1 LHQIIYLDAGDDIT
15 TVRERLKRAQA
26 PRISLVVPAKSRVFQ
41 NLVNLKLLERYAG
54 QFGVEITL
62 VTGDGITRSLASG
75 LRLRLR
81 SSLARGEA
89 TVTQPDSVV
98 AVIPAAGSAAIPGSQ
113 PASASRRRGAR
124 PLGVDALRASR
135 PPARHPRRRH
145 GVLSILGRLA
155 GFILLLALLALVG
168 MGVVLALPEA
178 TIRLTPATD
187 SLVQT
192 LGVRASTDYRSADL
206 AKSQLPARLI
216 QATVEDAAQ
225 ADATGKKQ
233 EPAQRATGSVRFTNR
248 SGADLSVPMG
258 VVVRTGTGTPV
269 RFVTTVTTTVQ
280 AGSFAQ
286 APVMAEQAG
295 SEGNVPAWSIN
306 QVDGTLSFQV
316 SVLNDAP
323 MSGGAEKQAQLV
335 TAADRQL
342 LRDSLFARL
351 KAASIDSLRNSVQ
364 PGDIFLLDQI
374 VVKVEDE
381 SFDREVGQVS
391 KTFSLRMRL
400 TASILTVPVDGL
412 NKLADYAVE
421 AKIPAGAALVPGSTK
436 LGSPSEVSVEGNT
449 ITFRAEVRAVTV
461 IGLDVAQLRRDLQG
475 QTLEQANEILSQ
487 QYRFASEPTIT
498 LKNAWL
504 DRLPVLGSRIR
515 VDVVR

>member
-1 LHQIIYLDAGDDIT
+1 LQQIIYLDASDDIT
-15 TVRERLKRAQA
+15 TVRGRLKRAEA
-26 PRISLVVPAKSRVFQ
+26 PRISLVVPAKARVFQ

-89 TVTQPDSVV
+89 TAAALDQSV
-98 AVIPAAGSAAIPGSQ
+98 AVRPAAGPTSISGSQ
-113 PASASRRRGAR
+113 PAPAPRRRGAR
-124 PLGVDALRASR
+124 PLGMDALRSSR
-135 PPARHPRRRH
+135 PPARYPRQRR

-155 GFILLLALLALVG
+155 GLILLLGLFALVG
-168 MGVVLALPEA
+168 IGVVLALPEA
-178 TIRLTPATD
+178 TVRLTPASD
-187 SLVQT
+187 LMVQT

-216 QATVEDAAQ
+216 QATVEEVAQ

-248 SGADLSVPMG
+248 SGSDLSVPPG
-258 VVVRTGTGTPV
+258 TVVRTGMGAPV
-269 RFVTTVTTTVQ
+269 RFVTTVTVTVQ

-286 APVMAEQAG
+286 APVTAEQAG

-335 TAADRQL
+335 TASDRQQ

-351 KAASIDSLRNSVQ
+351 KTASIDSLKTSTQ
-364 PGDIFLLDQI
+364 PGDLFLADQI

-400 TASILTVPVDGL
+400 TASLLTVPVDGL

-421 AKIPAGAALVPGSTK
+421 AKIPAGSALVPGSVK
-436 LGSPSEVSVEGNT
+436 RGAPSDVSVEGNT
-449 ITFRAEVRAVTV
+449 MTFRAEVQAVTTT
-461 IGLDVAQLRRDLQG
+461 GLDVAQLRRDLQG

-487 QYRFASEPTIT
+487 QYRLASEPTIT
-498 LKNAWL
+498 LQNAWL
-504 DRLPVLGSRIR
+504 DRLPVLGARIR